1 MMDYIKELLE
11 SRVIQ
16 IILLAVVSYIIGYGL
31 GKMYSHIQH
40 SL

>member
-11 SRVIQ
+11 SRVTQ
-16 IILLAVVSYIIGYGL
+16 IILFAVAAYIIGYGL
-31 GKMYSHIQH
+31 GKLFSHIQH